1 MTYCYFF
8 LILGNLSLLTVAASS
23 FLSLTSCSISVFSLF
38 VLTIGC
44 TLGFFLYGKNPKL
57 RFLSLLVF
65 PLAFWGVH
73 DLPTAIGVTFITI
86 YAVFVIFKSQFVI
99 SYNERHDF
107 FFLSLKI
114 LVICAFPLFTFC
126 LINNQPEKIADTL
139 LFVLISMLSTLMLTQ
154 ILRHDISVIQQ
165 PKFFFSCIGVFA
177 SVFLL
182 VSIVKSNAFWV
193 LVRSVLKGF
202 YRFIFAPFILILINI
217 IGKILWFI
225 VGPFYP
231 DLQQSTRS
239 FYEVMLERMSMVPA
253 EELVKDEW
261 RGTPSDT
268 FLNILLVL
276 FFIAAFIVCI
286 LFLVRLL
293 KKVTHRIHHTS
304 ASLTRSTLASRK
316 SNGDDV
322 PLDLVPPTEPRKA
335 VRYYY
340 RCFLRTCK
348 TLGLLFSPDANSFI
362 VARDAREY
370 FQEESLHKLYE
381 MRDIY
386 IKARYSKHQIKS
398 NDVNQI
404 KLLYEELS
412 QEEIHQKK
420 KKIPKKDEMLDAS
433 YVHLPPKE
441 HENFDH
447 LQN

>member
-44 TLGFFLYGKNPKL
+44 TLGFFLYGKNSKL
-57 RFLSLLVF
+57 RFLSLLIF

-86 YAVFVIFKSQFVI
+86 YAVFVIFKSQLVI

-182 VSIVKSNAFWV
+182 VSVVKSNAFWV

-316 SNGDDV
+316 SNGDDI

-340 RCFLRTCK
+340 RRFLQICQHF
-348 TLGLLFSPDANSFI
+348 GIDFSPDCNSLMVEQQAKACFQ
-362 VARDAREY
+362 RE
-370 FQEESLHKLYE
+370 SMWKLSQIRE
-381 MRDIY
+381 IY
-386 IKARYSKHQIKS
+386 IKARYSRHPVSDNDAQQMKELYQQLKS
-398 NDVNQI
+398 
-404 KLLYEELS
+404 EES
-412 QEEIHQKK
+412 SSDQE
-420 KKIPKKDEMLDAS
+420 
-433 YVHLPPKE
+433 
-441 HENFDH
+441 
-447 LQN
+447 

>member
-193 LVRSVLKGF
+193 LVRSVL
-202 YRFIFAPFILILINI
+202 N
-217 IGKILWFI
+217 
-225 VGPFYP
+225 
-231 DLQQSTRS
+231 
-239 FYEVMLERMSMVPA
+239 
-253 EELVKDEW
+253 
-261 RGTPSDT
+261 
-268 FLNILLVL
+268 
-276 FFIAAFIVCI
+276 
-286 LFLVRLL
+286 
-293 KKVTHRIHHTS
+293 
-304 ASLTRSTLASRK
+304 
-316 SNGDDV
+316 
-322 PLDLVPPTEPRKA
+322 
-335 VRYYY
+335 
-340 RCFLRTCK
+340 
-348 TLGLLFSPDANSFI
+348 
-362 VARDAREY
+362 
-370 FQEESLHKLYE
+370 
-381 MRDIY
+381 
-386 IKARYSKHQIKS
+386 
-398 NDVNQI
+398 
-404 KLLYEELS
+404 
-412 QEEIHQKK
+412 
-420 KKIPKKDEMLDAS
+420 
-433 YVHLPPKE
+433 
-441 HENFDH
+441 
-447 LQN
+447 